1 MDDTYQKQS
10 AVRID
15 AYMNDL
21 GLNYKQAFNKAY
33 KEVKPPSAVVP
44 FVSYEEWSQQ
54 FRIGSSYS

>member
-1 MDDTYQKQS
+1 MDDTYQKQL

-15 AYMNDL
+15 AYMSDL
-21 GLNYKQAFNKAY
+21 GLTYKQAFNKAY
-33 KEVKPPSAVVP
+33 KEVKPPRVVVP